1 MELPNGQLRI
11 PQMDTPGA
19 PQLRAKR
26 PAASQ
31 TLVPK
36 LQACQ
41 AQPGVCLQPQALA
54 LHTGGTYKSTGC
66 AFRPEVPPI
75 SL

>member
-11 PQMDTPGA
+11 PQMDTPSA

-31 TLVPK
+31 TRVPK
-36 LQACQ
+36 LQGCH
-41 AQPGVCLQPQALA
+41 AQPGVCLQRQALA
-54 LHTGGTYKSTGC
+54 LHTGGTYKSASC

-75 SL
+75 PL